1 MPTAF
6 LTSKHLRVAAWAAIA
21 ATAWSANALPVAEPA
36 TEPAEPP
43 LAAAPAETLA
53 ALEKTVVEMDMLRR
67 FGIAEAP
74 AKPAGSVRIATY
86 NVLNLFDA
94 HDDPALTGDQDDAS
108 MTKPL
113 HESVAVAR
121 AIRAIDADILCLQEV
136 ESLQALTEF
145 RDTLLA
151 DMGYAHIVSPGEAG
165 DDRGIENAVLSRFPI
180 VHTQIWPGMELG
192 GIHPDKYGTQEN
204 WFAGQPVAFRRS
216 PLRVDVQIPGSEEP
230 WTLFVVHHK
239 SGRFSEY
246 WREAEAKA
254 VVGFVGEITRDH
266 PERPILVLGDFN
278 AEPDA
283 PSVGHYRS
291 SGLDEIFAN
300 RPRSDAI
307 VTHESGRRIDLILA
321 NPAAKA
327 QLLADKAFVLG
338 TAARPVGVSF
348 RDLPTMPGIASDHYP
363 VVVDTAPPAGVGNPR
378 SNN

>member
-1 MPTAF
+1 MPTEF
-6 LTSKHLRVAAWAAIA
+6 LTSKHHRLAALAALA
-21 ATAWSANALPVAEPA
+21 ATALWATALPVAEPT

-43 LAAAPAETLA
+43 LAEAPAELLA

-74 AKPAGSVRIATY
+74 AKAAGSVRIAAY
-86 NVLNLFDA
+86 NVLNLFDT
-94 HDDPALTGDQDDAS
+94 HDDPALTGDQDDAG

-151 DMGYAHIVSPGEAG
+151 DMGYEHIVSLGEAG

-216 PLRVDVQIPGSEEP
+216 PLRVDVQIPGSDEP

-254 VVGFVGEITRDH
+254 VVGFMGEITREH
-266 PERPILVLGDFN
+266 PDRPILVLGDFN

-283 PSVGHYRS
+283 PSVRQYVS
-291 SGLDEIFAN
+291 SGLDDIFAN
-300 RPRSDAI
+300 RPKTDAI

-338 TAARPVGVSF
+338 TAARPAGVSF

-363 VVVDTAPPAGVGNPR
+363 VVVDTAPSEAVKNHR